1 MTRRL
6 QLLDAE
12 SRSSG
17 RSASAVIGRIR
28 DGLLRDNKVVPAVL
42 GVLALLIFAWL
53 VAGAIMGGPGDEEEQ
68 QASNQASL
76 AQGNGS
82 DSGNT
87 ETPAPA
93 VENRDSDA
101 SYGGYDEGPKDPFR
115 QLLPKAGEEDADNGD
130 GGGGQ
135 DGDENDRGG
144 GNRDGGGRDGGG
156 RDGGGANGGRGGNDR
171 DGARGGGGNDGGDDG
186 GDDEDFIGQRSPNDP
201 DSRSTPGGG
210 AGQGGPAQGGP
221 AQDGSGQAGGGQAG
235 DGGGLFNSGGDL
247 PAP

>member
-12 SRSSG
+12 SRSSTRG
-17 RSASAVIGRIR
+17 VSAVVGRIR

-42 GVLALLIFAWL
+42 GILALLIFAWL
-53 VAGAIMGGPGDEEEQ
+53 VAGAVIGGSGDEEQQ

-76 AQGNGS
+76 AQGNDS
-82 DSGNT
+82 DSGDT
-87 ETPAPA
+87 ETPAPG

-115 QLLPKAGEEDADNGD
+115 QIIPKADEGDD
-130 GGGGQ
+130 GGDQNRQGGDQ
-135 DGDENDRGG
+135 DGDEDDRDS
-144 GNRDGGGRDGGG
+144 GN

-171 DGARGGGGNDGGDDG
+171 DGARGVGSGDG
-186 GDDEDFIGQRSPNDP
+186 GDDEDFIEQRSPNDP
-201 DSRSTPGGG
+201 DSQSTPGGG
-210 AGQGGPAQGGP
+210 AGQGGVG
-221 AQDGSGQAGGGQAG
+221 QDGPGQGERGQGAVGQAGGG
-235 DGGGLFNSGGDL
+235 GGGLFNSGGDL

>member
-6 QLLDAE
+6 QLLDPE

-17 RSASAVIGRIR
+17 RSASAVLGRIR

-53 VAGAIMGGPGDEEEQ
+53 VAGAIIGGPGDEEE

-76 AQGNGS
+76 AQGNDS
-82 DSGNT
+82 DSGDT
-87 ETPAPA
+87 ETPAPG

-115 QLLPKAGEEDADNGD
+115 QLIPKASEEGAGGGD
-130 GGGGQ
+130 GGGGGGG
-135 DGDENDRGG
+135 GDDDNDRAGG
-144 GNRDGGGRDGGG
+144 DRN
-156 RDGGGANGGRGGNDR
+156 GGGANGGRGGNDR
-171 DGARGGGGNDGGDDG
+171 DGDRGGDDNG
-186 GDDEDFIGQRSPNDP
+186 GDEEDFIRQRPSGGANAQ
-201 DSRSTPGGG
+201 SAPGRDG
-210 AGQGGPAQGGP
+210 AGQGGADQGAPGQGAPGQGQGG
-221 AQDGSGQAGGGQAG
+221 AGQA
-235 DGGGLFNSGGDL
+235 GGGLFNSGGDL

>member
-12 SRSSG
+12 SRPSG
-17 RSASAVIGRIR
+17 WGMSAVIARIR

-53 VAGAIMGGPGDEEEQ
+53 VAGAIMGSLGGEEEEQ

-76 AQGNGS
+76 AQGNDS

-101 SYGGYDEGPKDPFR
+101 SYAGFDCPKDPFR
-115 QLLPKAGEEDADNGD
+115 GD
-130 GGGGQ
+130 LFSDPDPCNEGDERDGNGGGEGNNGGQ
-135 DGDENDRGG
+135 GGDQD
-144 GNRDGGGRDGGG
+144 DRDGGG

-171 DGARGGGGNDGGDDG
+171 GGTRGGGGGDG
-186 GDDEDFIGQRSPNDP
+186 GDDEDFIEQRSPNDP
-201 DSRSTPGGG
+201 GSRSTPGGG
-210 AGQGGPAQGGP
+210 AGQGGPGQSGA
-221 AQDGSGQAGGGQAG
+221 GQAGG
-235 DGGGLFNSGGDL
+235 GGGLFNSGGDL